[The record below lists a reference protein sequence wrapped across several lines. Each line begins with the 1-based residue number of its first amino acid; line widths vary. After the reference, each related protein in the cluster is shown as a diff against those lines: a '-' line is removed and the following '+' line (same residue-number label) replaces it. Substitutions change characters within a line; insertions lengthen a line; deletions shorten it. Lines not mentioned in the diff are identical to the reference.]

1 MATSR
6 EEILEQVKGALSEK
20 LGIDESEIT
29 EEASFE
35 EDLGADSLDLVE
47 VVMDLEDQFGL
58 KIQLIG
64 RPDLADSVLPL
75 HGEGLAGGPV
85 KGTVVGYL
93 AGEKLVAVAGFGAAR
108 YVVRYRAPLLA
119 GADRAAA
126 LEFARSLRR

>member
-1 MATSR
+1 MSSWSDALNGARHRFEHWTSTSDQAAIVARDITGAEAPPATVPYFWS
-6 EEILEQVKGALSEK
+6 
-20 LGIDESEIT
+20 
-29 EEASFE
+29 
-35 EDLGADSLDLVE
+35 
-47 VVMDLEDQFGL
+47 DQFGL

>member
-29 EEASFE
+29 EDASFE

-58 KIQLIG
+58 EDPRRG
-64 RPDLADSVLPL
+64 RARAHDRRQGDRLRHRTP
-75 HGEGLAGGPV
+75 GLTPRRRPGPSSS
-85 KGTVVGYL
+85 
-93 AGEKLVAVAGFGAAR
+93 AA
-108 YVVRYRAPLLA
+108 
-119 GADRAAA
+119 
-126 LEFARSLRR
+126 